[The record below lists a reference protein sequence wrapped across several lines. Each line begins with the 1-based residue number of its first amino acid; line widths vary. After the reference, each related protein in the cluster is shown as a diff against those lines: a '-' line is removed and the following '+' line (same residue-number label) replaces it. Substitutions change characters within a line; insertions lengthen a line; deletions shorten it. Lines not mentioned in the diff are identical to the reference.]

1 MSMGAVCS
9 VVVIGVKRE
18 TALAFV
24 LARFARLACPR
35 LASSSRVSSSGSE
48 FDWIFLIVAQ
58 NCISC
63 LWVQCAVLWS
73 LVSSARQR
81 LLLCW
86 QGLRG
91 WRVLASPPPAEFLP
105 WARSLIGFS

>member
-1 MSMGAVCS
+1 MGAVCS

-24 LARFARLACPR
+24 LARLTCPR
-35 LASSSRVSSSGSE
+35 LASSSRVSSLGSE

-58 NCISC
+58 SCISC
-63 LWVQCAVLWS
+63 LWVQRAVLWS

-86 QGLRG
+86 RG